1 MPTTFTEKTPRV
13 PQEEA
18 AGTEAGESAEA
29 AESAGAAPGASGG
42 LKPWLPL
49 IVAIV
54 SMPVL
59 AFVTTRFIL
68 LPRIEHALSQPKSG
82 AATETA
88 ADPAAAAAAATK
100 DGKPVPAGKTKFVV
114 PMSKLLVNVAGT
126 MGTRYLMTSVS
137 LVGTTPDFKA
147 KIEENK
153 DQLQDLAT
161 GALCTKTIADLE
173 KPGARNQIRSELM
186 NVMNTALGGPVIQEI
201 YITELAIQ

>member
-1 MPTTFTEKTPRV
+1 MPTTFTEKTPRA

-18 AGTEAGESAEA
+18 AGAEAGESAEA

-49 IVAIV
+49 IVAVV

-68 LPRIEHALSQPKSG
+68 LPRLEHALSQPKSG

-88 ADPAAAAAAATK
+88 ADPATAATK
-100 DGKPVPAGKTKFVV
+100 DGKPVPTGKNKFIV